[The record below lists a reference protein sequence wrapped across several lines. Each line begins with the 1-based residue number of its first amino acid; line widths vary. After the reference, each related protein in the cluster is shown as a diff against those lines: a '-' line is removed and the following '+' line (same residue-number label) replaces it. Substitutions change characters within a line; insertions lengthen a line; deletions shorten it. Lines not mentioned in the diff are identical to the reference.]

1 MTLKV
6 KVKKLNEDAILPTYA
21 TPGAAAFDLYA
32 NNMDGD
38 VIGTGLSFE
47 IPEGHV
53 MRVYSRSGHGF
64 KYGVTLANSV
74 GVIDSDYRGEVKVR
88 LVCNHTNDL
97 YNLLSVNVGDRIAQA
112 IIEPIPRVEFE
123 LADELSETERGS
135 GGFGST
141 GQ

>member
-88 LVCNHTNDL
+88 LICNTIRQPEL
-97 YNLLSVNVGDRIAQA
+97 VVRVGDRIAQA

>member
-1 MTLKV
+1 MPLKV

-88 LVCNHTNDL
+88 LICNTIRQPEL
-97 YNLLSVNVGDRIAQA
+97 VVRVGDRIAQA